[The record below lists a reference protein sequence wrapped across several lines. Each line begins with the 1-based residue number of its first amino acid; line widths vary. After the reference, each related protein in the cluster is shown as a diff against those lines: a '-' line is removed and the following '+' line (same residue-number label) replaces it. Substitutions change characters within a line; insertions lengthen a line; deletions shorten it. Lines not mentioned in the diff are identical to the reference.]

1 VSVVVVLVTLLAAGL
16 VYHRWR
22 TGPLG
27 SGARGKGLAE
37 FDGNAG
43 PVPVPVSVVA
53 GGGGASLAAT
63 RRPFGG
69 GGGGEGGEIRDE
81 VPKRLEP
88 GTGGYEGSSGKE
100 WFGKL

>member
-1 VSVVVVLVTLLAAGL
+1 MKDVN
-16 VYHRWR
+16 HQQ
-22 TGPLG
+22 
-27 SGARGKGLAE
+27 AE
-37 FDGNAG
+37 LIVDKF
-43 PVPVPVSVVA
+43 A

-69 GGGGEGGEIRDE
+69 GDGGGGGGEIRDE